1 MPLKAYSFS
10 DTYVSEILY
19 KFAFVTTLN
28 METPETF
35 SLELLTTCKEDSR
48 LEVKSACGGLP
59 NSLWE
64 SYSAFANSEGGVI
77 VLGVNEKEHGRLVV
91 EGLVDVHKT
100 LKDFWNTVNNRQ
112 KVSSNI
118 LTDSMVIPEK
128 LEGKDVIVIHVP
140 RAERTSRPVYV
151 GSDPRTGTYRRNFEG
166 DYHCSLEEV
175 LLMIR
180 DSALVTDD
188 NKLLT
193 DLDVSVFCPETVRSY
208 RNIFKLIRQNHLW
221 NREDDAMFL
230 RRIGAVR
237 EDKDTGKFHPTVAGL
252 LMFGYEYEITSVF
265 PNYFLDY
272 QENRTNGIYARWTD
286 RITSQSGD
294 WSGNVFDFILM
305 VIPKLQA
312 DLKVPFMFKGNH
324 LDEDTPLHKTVREAT
339 INMLANAD
347 FYGRRGVVVRKSAE
361 GFSFANPGCMRVSLT
376 EAIQDSASDPRNG
389 VMMKMLAMVKY
400 GERAGSGLQGI
411 FKTWQSVYHCAPKL
425 EVTTSGGV
433 GRTTLIL
440 GFEGHQPDIEAMKL
454 LYDESEEL
462 IDGDG
467 TQESKGEMGST
478 LKSSPESTQESIQE
492 KKSIQ
497 EIDSSHQKSHGS
509 SLESAQESVQEGIQ
523 EKISIQEIVS
533 VHQKIHNSS
542 PESIQE
548 IKSNRS
554 KVVYIL
560 SRKPATTLDE
570 VAKLIGLSRIGVQKI
585 VSKLRAEGILSR
597 KGSTKAGEW
606 IVKDGI

>member
-1 MPLKAYSFS
+1 M
-10 DTYVSEILY
+10 DTPSS
-19 KFAFVTTLN
+19 
-28 METPETF
+28 F
-35 SLELLTTCKEDSR
+35 SLELLTTYKENSL
-48 LEVKSACGGLP
+48 LEVKSARGGLP

-64 SYSAFANSEGGVI
+64 SYSAFANSEGGII
-77 VLGVNEKEHGRLVV
+77 VLGVKENTKDGSLYV
-91 EGLVDVHKT
+91 EGLEDVHK
-100 LKDFWNTVNNRQ
+100 LMKDFWNMVNNRQ
-112 KVSSNI
+112 KVSCNI
-118 LTDSMVIPEK
+118 LTDSMAVPDKI
-128 LEGKDVIVIHVP
+128 EGKDVIVIRVP

-166 DYHCSLEEV
+166 DYHCSIDEV
-175 LLMIR
+175 SLMIR

-193 DLDVSVFCPETVRSY
+193 DLDASVFCPDTVKSY

-221 NREDDAMFL
+221 NKEDDAMFL

-252 LMFGYEYEITSVF
+252 LMFGYEYEITAVF

-294 WSGNVFDFILM
+294 WSGNVFDFLLR

-339 INMLANAD
+339 VNMLANAD
-347 FYGRRGVVVRKSAE
+347 FYGRRGVVVQKGVDSFR
-361 GFSFANPGCMRVSLT
+361 FANPGSMRVSLT

-433 GRTTLIL
+433 DRTTLTL

-454 LYDESEEL
+454 LYDNPDEL
-462 IDGDG
+462 IEVSD
-467 TQESKGEMGST
+467 TPESKGESKGETNYITKNTGQS
-478 LKSSPESTQESIQE
+478 KEQS
-492 KKSIQ
+492 K
-497 EIDSSHQKSHGS
+497 G
-509 SLESAQESVQEGIQ
+509 EGISVEPNPLHSKGESNRIRVIRLLSDNGNLTLPEIADKLQ
-523 EKISIQEIVS
+523 LSLGGVEKIVRQL
-533 VHQKIHNSS
+533 K
-542 PESIQE
+542 
-548 IKSNRS
+548 K
-554 KVVYIL
+554 
-560 SRKPATTLDE
+560 
-570 VAKLIGLSRIGVQKI
+570 
-585 VSKLRAEGILSR
+585 EGILSR
-597 KGSTKAGEW
+597 EGSTKAGKW
-606 IVKDGI
+606 IVKLED

>member
-1 MPLKAYSFS
+1 MDTPSSFS
-10 DTYVSEILY
+10 LDMLATYKE
-19 KFAFVTTLN
+19 N
-28 METPETF
+28 
-35 SLELLTTCKEDSR
+35 SL
-48 LEVKSACGGLP
+48 LEVKSARGGLP

-77 VLGVNEKEHGRLVV
+77 VLGVKENSKDGSLYV
-91 EGLVDVHKT
+91 EGLDDVRKL

-112 KVSSNI
+112 KVSCNI
-118 LTDSMVIPEK
+118 LTDSMAVPDKI
-128 LEGKDVIVIHVP
+128 EGKDVIVIRVP

-166 DYHCSLEEV
+166 DYHCSIDEV
-175 LLMIR
+175 SLMIR

-193 DLDVSVFCPETVRSY
+193 DLDVSVFCPDTVKSY

-221 NREDDAMFL
+221 NKEDDAMFL

-252 LMFGYEYEITSVF
+252 LMFGYEYEITAVF

-294 WSGNVFDFILM
+294 WSGNVFDFLLR

-339 INMLANAD
+339 VNMLANAD
-347 FYGRRGVVVRKSAE
+347 FYGRRGVVVQKEAH
-361 GFSFANPGCMRVSLT
+361 GFKFANPGSMRVSLA

-433 GRTTLIL
+433 DRTTLTL

-454 LYDESEEL
+454 LYDNPDEL
-462 IDGDG
+462 IEVSD
-467 TQESKGEMGST
+467 TPESKGESKGETNYIAKNTGQSKEQSKGEGVSVEPNPLHGKGESNRVRVINYLSDDGNLT
-478 LKSSPESTQESIQE
+478 LPEIAE
-492 KKSIQ
+492 KLQ
-497 EIDSSHQKSHGS
+497 L
-509 SLESAQESVQEGIQ
+509 SLGGV
-523 EKISIQEIVS
+523 EKIVRQL
-533 VHQKIHNSS
+533 K
-542 PESIQE
+542 
-548 IKSNRS
+548 K
-554 KVVYIL
+554 
-560 SRKPATTLDE
+560 
-570 VAKLIGLSRIGVQKI
+570 
-585 VSKLRAEGILSR
+585 EGILSR
-597 KGSTKAGEW
+597 EGSTKAGKW
-606 IVKDGI
+606 IVKLED

>member
-1 MPLKAYSFS
+1 MHLLLSALICWRHIKS
-10 DTYVSEILY
+10 
-19 KFAFVTTLN
+19 
-28 METPETF
+28 
-35 SLELLTTCKEDSR
+35 SL
-48 LEVKSACGGLP
+48 LEVKSARGGLP

-77 VLGVNEKEHGRLVV
+77 VLGVKENSKDGSLYI
-91 EGLVDVHKT
+91 EGLDDVHKL
-100 LKDFWNTVNNRQ
+100 LKDFWNMVNNRQ
-112 KVSSNI
+112 KVSCNI
-118 LTDSMVIPEK
+118 LTDSMAVPDK
-128 LEGKDVIVIHVP
+128 LEGKDVIVIRVP

-166 DYHCSLEEV
+166 DYHCSIDEV
-175 LLMIR
+175 SLMIR

-193 DLDVSVFCPETVRSY
+193 DLDVSVFCPDTVKSY
-208 RNIFKLIRQNHLW
+208 RNIFQLIRQNHLW
-221 NREDDAMFL
+221 NKEDDAMFL

-252 LMFGYEYEITSVF
+252 LMFGYEYEITAVF

-294 WSGNVFDFILM
+294 WSGNVFDFLLR

-312 DLKVPFMFKGNH
+312 DLKVPFMFKGNQ

-339 INMLANAD
+339 VNMLANAD
-347 FYGRRGVVVRKSAE
+347 FYGRRGVVVHKGAD
-361 GFSFANPGCMRVSLT
+361 GFRFANPGSMRVSLT
-376 EAIQDSASDPRNG
+376 EAIHDSASDPRNG

-433 GRTTLIL
+433 DRTTLTL

-454 LYDESEEL
+454 LYDNPDEL
-462 IDGDG
+462 IEVSDTPNSKG
-467 TQESKGEMGST
+467 ESKGESKGGTNCITQNTGQSKGQSNGEAYPLHSKGENNRIRVIRLLSDNGNLT
-478 LKSSPESTQESIQE
+478 LPEIAE
-492 KKSIQ
+492 KLQ
-497 EIDSSHQKSHGS
+497 L
-509 SLESAQESVQEGIQ
+509 SLGGV
-523 EKISIQEIVS
+523 EKIVRQL
-533 VHQKIHNSS
+533 KK
-542 PESIQE
+542 ES
-548 IKSNRS
+548 
-554 KVVYIL
+554 IL
-560 SRKPATTLDE
+560 SRE
-570 VAKLIGLSRIGVQKI
+570 
-585 VSKLRAEGILSR
+585 
-597 KGSTKAGEW
+597 GSTKAGKW
-606 IVKDGI
+606 IVKLED

>member
-1 MPLKAYSFS
+1 M
-10 DTYVSEILY
+10 DTPSS
-19 KFAFVTTLN
+19 
-28 METPETF
+28 F
-35 SLELLTTCKEDSR
+35 SLEMLATYKENSL
-48 LEVKSACGGLP
+48 LEVKSARGGLP

-77 VLGVNEKEHGRLVV
+77 VLGVKENSKDGSLYV
-91 EGLVDVHKT
+91 EGLDDVRKL
-100 LKDFWNTVNNRQ
+100 LKDFWNMVNNRQ
-112 KVSSNI
+112 KVSCNI
-118 LTDSMVIPEK
+118 LTDSMAVPDK
-128 LEGKDVIVIHVP
+128 LEGKDVIVIRVP

-166 DYHCSLEEV
+166 DYHCSIDEV
-175 LLMIR
+175 SLMIR

-193 DLDVSVFCPETVRSY
+193 DLDVSVFCPDTVKSY
-208 RNIFKLIRQNHLW
+208 RNIFQLIRQNHLW
-221 NREDDAMFL
+221 NKEDDAMFL

-252 LMFGYEYEITSVF
+252 LMFGYEYEITAVF

-294 WSGNVFDFILM
+294 WSGNVFDFLLR

-312 DLKVPFMFKGNH
+312 DLKVPFMFKGNQ

-339 INMLANAD
+339 VNMLANAD
-347 FYGRRGVVVRKSAE
+347 FYGRRGVVVQKGAE
-361 GFSFANPGCMRVSLT
+361 GFRFANPGSMRVSLT

-433 GRTTLIL
+433 DRTTLIL

-454 LYDESEEL
+454 LYDNPDEL
-462 IDGDG
+462 IEVSDA
-467 TQESKGEMGST
+467 QKSKGEKQDVLQNVAQTDNNVAQKGENVLQNVPQST
-478 LKSSPESTQESIQE
+478 VNVLQNDENVPQNESLDI
-492 KKSIQ
+492 KK
-497 EIDSSHQKSHGS
+497 
-509 SLESAQESVQEGIQ
+509 
-523 EKISIQEIVS
+523 EIV
-533 VHQKIHNSS
+533 
-542 PESIQE
+542 
-548 IKSNRS
+548 
-554 KVVYIL
+554 
-560 SRKPATTLDE
+560 
-570 VAKLIGLSRIGVQKI
+570 KLINEDLQITREHIAKELNISSKTVGRYL
-585 VSKLRAEGILSR
+585 SKLGISWEGHP
-597 KGSTKAGEW
+597 KTGHWKFP
-606 IVKDGI
+606 

>member
-1 MPLKAYSFS
+1 M
-10 DTYVSEILY
+10 DTPSS
-19 KFAFVTTLN
+19 
-28 METPETF
+28 F
-35 SLELLTTCKEDSR
+35 SLEMLATYNENSL
-48 LEVKSACGGLP
+48 LEVKSARGGLP

-77 VLGVNEKEHGRLVV
+77 VLGVKENSKDGSLYV
-91 EGLVDVHKT
+91 EGLDDVHKL
-100 LKDFWNTVNNRQ
+100 LKDFWNMVNNRQ
-112 KVSSNI
+112 KVSCNI
-118 LTDSMVIPEK
+118 LTDSMAVPDKI
-128 LEGKDVIVIHVP
+128 EGKDVIVIRVP

-166 DYHCSLEEV
+166 DYHCSIDEV
-175 LLMIR
+175 SLMIR

-193 DLDVSVFCPETVRSY
+193 DLDVSVFCSDTVKSY

-221 NREDDAMFL
+221 NKEDDAMFL

-252 LMFGYEYEITSVF
+252 LMFGYEYEITAVF

-294 WSGNVFDFILM
+294 WSGNVFDFLLR

-339 INMLANAD
+339 VNMLANAD
-347 FYGRRGVVVRKSAE
+347 FYGRRGVVVQKGAD
-361 GFSFANPGCMRVSLT
+361 GFRFANPGSMRVSLT

-433 GRTTLIL
+433 DRTTLTL

-454 LYDESEEL
+454 LYDNPDEL
-462 IDGDG
+462 IEVSDTPKSNG
-467 TQESKGEMGST
+467 ESKGETNYITKNTGQS
-478 LKSSPESTQESIQE
+478 K
-492 KKSIQ
+492 
-497 EIDSSHQKSHGS
+497 G
-509 SLESAQESVQEGIQ
+509 EGISVEPNPLHSKGESNRIRVIRLLSDNGNLTLPEIADKLQ
-523 EKISIQEIVS
+523 LSLGGVEKIVRQL
-533 VHQKIHNSS
+533 K
-542 PESIQE
+542 
-548 IKSNRS
+548 K
-554 KVVYIL
+554 
-560 SRKPATTLDE
+560 
-570 VAKLIGLSRIGVQKI
+570 
-585 VSKLRAEGILSR
+585 EGILSR
-597 KGSTKAGEW
+597 EGSTKAGKW
-606 IVKDGI
+606 IVKLED

>member
-1 MPLKAYSFS
+1 M
-10 DTYVSEILY
+10 DTPSS
-19 KFAFVTTLN
+19 
-28 METPETF
+28 F
-35 SLELLTTCKEDSR
+35 SLEMLATYKGNSL
-48 LEVKSACGGLP
+48 LEVKSARGGLP

-77 VLGVNEKEHGRLVV
+77 VLGVKENSKDGSLYV
-91 EGLVDVHKT
+91 EGLDDVHKL
-100 LKDFWNTVNNRQ
+100 LKDFWNMVNNRQ
-112 KVSSNI
+112 KVSCNI
-118 LTDSMVIPEK
+118 LTDSMAVPDRI
-128 LEGKDVIVIHVP
+128 EGKDVIVIRVP

-166 DYHCSLEEV
+166 DYHCSIDEV
-175 LLMIR
+175 SLMIR

-193 DLDVSVFCPETVRSY
+193 DLDVSVFCPDTVKSY
-208 RNIFKLIRQNHLW
+208 RNIFQLIRQNHLW
-221 NREDDAMFL
+221 NKEDDAMFL

-252 LMFGYEYEITSVF
+252 LMFGYEYEITAVF

-294 WSGNVFDFILM
+294 WSGNVFDFLLR

-312 DLKVPFMFKGNH
+312 DLKVPFMFKGNQ
-324 LDEDTPLHKTVREAT
+324 LNEDTPLHKTVREAT
-339 INMLANAD
+339 VNMLANAD
-347 FYGRRGVVVRKSAE
+347 FYGRRGVIVQKGAD
-361 GFSFANPGCMRVSLT
+361 GFRFANPGSMRVSLA

-433 GRTTLIL
+433 DRTTLTL

-454 LYDESEEL
+454 LYDNPDEL
-462 IDGDG
+462 IEVSD
-467 TQESKGEMGST
+467 TPKSKGESKDVPQNG
-478 LKSSPESTQESIQE
+478 
-492 KKSIQ
+492 
-497 EIDSSHQKSHGS
+497 
-509 SLESAQESVQEGIQ
+509 ESVLQNVPQNNINVLQNEEDIPQ
-523 EKISIQEIVS
+523 NESFDIKKEIV
-533 VHQKIHNSS
+533 
-542 PESIQE
+542 
-548 IKSNRS
+548 
-554 KVVYIL
+554 
-560 SRKPATTLDE
+560 
-570 VAKLIGLSRIGVQKI
+570 KLINEDLQITREHIAKELNISSKTVGRYL
-585 VSKLRAEGILSR
+585 SKLGISWEGHPKTGHWKLP
-597 KGSTKAGEW
+597 
-606 IVKDGI
+606 

>member
-1 MPLKAYSFS
+1 MES
-10 DTYVSEILY
+10 SES
-19 KFAFVTTLN
+19 
-28 METPETF
+28 F
-35 SLELLTTCKEDSR
+35 SLELLTTYKESSR
-48 LEVKSACGGLP
+48 LEVKSARGGLP

-77 VLGVNEKEHGRLVV
+77 VLGVKENTKDGSLYV
-91 EGLVDVHKT
+91 EGIDNVHKL

-118 LTDSMVIPEK
+118 LTDSMAIPGK
-128 LEGKDVIVIHVP
+128 LEGKDVIVINVP
-140 RAERTSRPVYV
+140 RAERTSRPVYI

-175 LLMIR
+175 SLMIR

-193 DLDVSVFCPETVRSY
+193 DLDVSVFCPDTVKSY

-221 NREDDAMFL
+221 NKEDDAMFL

-252 LMFGYEYEITSVF
+252 LMFGYEYEITAVF

-294 WSGNVFDFILM
+294 WSGNVFDFILK
-305 VIPKLQA
+305 VIPKLQS
-312 DLKVPFMFKGNH
+312 DLKVPFMFKGNYR
-324 LDEDTPLHKTVREAT
+324 DEDTPLHKTVREAT
-339 INMLANAD
+339 VNMLANAD
-347 FYGRRGVVVRKSAE
+347 FYGRRGVVVQKSAD
-361 GFSFANPGCMRVSLT
+361 GFKFANPGSMRVSLT
-376 EAIQDSASDPRNG
+376 EALQDSASDPRNG
-389 VMMKMLAMVKY
+389 VMMKMLAMVEY

-411 FKTWQSVYHCAPKL
+411 FKTWQNVYHSIPKL

-433 GRTTLIL
+433 DRTVLTLA
-440 GFEGHQPDIEAMKL
+440 FEGHQPDIEAMKQ
-454 LYDESEEL
+454 LYGNSDDL
-462 IDGDG
+462 IEVSD
-467 TQESKGEMGST
+467 TRE
-478 LKSSPESTQESIQE
+478 SSPEIEGSTQEILPSTQE
-492 KKSIQ
+492 QTKDVQQNTQETLNSTQ
-497 EIDSSHQKSHGS
+497 EIIGNT
-509 SLESAQESVQEGIQ
+509 QET
-523 EKISIQEIVS
+523 SI
-533 VHQKIHNSS
+533 
-542 PESIQE
+542 
-548 IKSNRS
+548 SNRERL
-554 KVVYIL
+554 I
-560 SRKPATTLDE
+560 TLLRDNPRLTLAD
-570 VAKLIGLSRIGVQKI
+570 VAEMIGLTRDGVKKI
-585 VSKLRAEGILSR
+585 VYKLRSEGILSR

>member
-1 MPLKAYSFS
+1 MDTPSSFS
-10 DTYVSEILY
+10 LDMLATYKE
-19 KFAFVTTLN
+19 N
-28 METPETF
+28 
-35 SLELLTTCKEDSR
+35 SL
-48 LEVKSACGGLP
+48 LEVKSARGGLP

-77 VLGVNEKEHGRLVV
+77 VLGVKENSKDGSLYI
-91 EGLVDVHKT
+91 EGLDDVHKL
-100 LKDFWNTVNNRQ
+100 LKDFWNMVNNRQ
-112 KVSSNI
+112 KVSCNI
-118 LTDSMVIPEK
+118 LTDSMAVPDK
-128 LEGKDVIVIHVP
+128 LEGKDVIVIRVP

-166 DYHCSLEEV
+166 DYHCSIDEV
-175 LLMIR
+175 SLMIR

-193 DLDVSVFCPETVRSY
+193 DLDVSVFCPDTVKSY
-208 RNIFKLIRQNHLW
+208 RNIFQLIRQNHLW
-221 NREDDAMFL
+221 NKEDDAMFL

-252 LMFGYEYEITSVF
+252 LMFGYEYEITAVF

-294 WSGNVFDFILM
+294 WSGNVFDFLLR

-312 DLKVPFMFKGNH
+312 DLKVPFMFKGNQ

-339 INMLANAD
+339 VNMLANAD
-347 FYGRRGVVVRKSAE
+347 FYGRRGVVVQKGAD
-361 GFSFANPGCMRVSLT
+361 GFRFPNPGSMRVSLT

-433 GRTTLIL
+433 DRTTLTL
-440 GFEGHQPDIEAMKL
+440 GFEGHQTDIEAMKL
-454 LYDESEEL
+454 LYDNPDEL
-462 IDGDG
+462 I
-467 TQESKGEMGST
+467 EV
-478 LKSSPESTQESIQE
+478 ESTQENEPKGNTIVYEPINST
-492 KKSIQ
+492 Q
-497 EIDSSHQKSHGS
+497 EI
-509 SLESAQESVQEGIQ
+509 ANITQENLNST
-523 EKISIQEIVS
+523 
-533 VHQKIHNSS
+533 QKITNST
-542 PESIQE
+542 QE
-548 IKSNRS
+548 IKSNRERLIS
-554 KVVYIL
+554 L
-560 SRKPATTLDE
+560 LHGNPNLTLAE
-570 VAKLIGLSRIGVQKI
+570 IAEIIGLTRDGVKKI
-585 VSKLRAEGILSR
+585 ADKLRAEGILSR
-597 KGSTKAGEW
+597 EGSTKAGKW
-606 IVKDGI
+606 IVKLED

>member
-1 MPLKAYSFS
+1 M
-10 DTYVSEILY
+10 SEKIC
-19 KFAFVTTLN
+19 KFAFVTSLN
-28 METPETF
+28 MDTPESF
-35 SLELLTTCKEDSR
+35 SLELLTTYKENSL
-48 LEVKSACGGLP
+48 LEVKSARGGLP

-77 VLGVNEKEHGRLVV
+77 VLGVKENSKDGSLYV
-91 EGLVDVHKT
+91 EGLEDVHKL
-100 LKDFWNTVNNRQ
+100 LKDFWNMVNNRQ
-112 KVSSNI
+112 KVSCNI
-118 LTDSMVIPEK
+118 LTDSMAVPDK
-128 LEGKDVIVIHVP
+128 LEGKDVIVIRVP

-175 LLMIR
+175 SLMIR

-193 DLDVSVFCPETVRSY
+193 DLDVSVFCPDTVKSY
-208 RNIFKLIRQNHLW
+208 RNIFKLIRPNHLW
-221 NREDDAMFL
+221 NKEDDAMFL

-237 EDKDTGKFHPTVAGL
+237 EDKGTGKFHPTVAGL
-252 LMFGYEYEITSVF
+252 LMFGYEYEISAVF

-294 WSGNVFDFILM
+294 WSGNVFDFLLRI
-305 VIPKLQA
+305 IPKLQA

-339 INMLANAD
+339 VNMLANAD
-347 FYGRRGVVVRKSAE
+347 FYGRRGVVVQKGAD
-361 GFSFANPGCMRVSLT
+361 GFRFANPGSMRVSLT

-411 FKTWQSVYHCAPKL
+411 FKTWQSVYHCEPQL

-433 GRTTLIL
+433 DRTTLTL

-454 LYDESEEL
+454 LYGNPDEL
-462 IDGDG
+462 IEVSDIP
-467 TQESKGEMGST
+467 ESKGES
-478 LKSSPESTQESIQE
+478 K
-492 KKSIQ
+492 
-497 EIDSSHQKSHGS
+497 
-509 SLESAQESVQEGIQ
+509 
-523 EKISIQEIVS
+523 EKI
-533 VHQKIHNSS
+533 NSNVQNPS
-542 PESIQE
+542 ESKGE
-548 IKSNRS
+548 NKEEVVNVENNRSNSKGESNRIR
-554 KVVYIL
+554 VIRLL
-560 SRKPATTLDE
+560 SNDGSLTLPE
-570 VAKLIGLSRIGVQKI
+570 IAEKLHLSLGGVEKI
-585 VSKLRAEGILSR
+585 IRQLKKNGILYR
-597 KGSTKAGEW
+597 EGSTKAGKW
-606 IVKDGI
+606 IISI

>member
-1 MPLKAYSFS
+1 M
-10 DTYVSEILY
+10 DTPSS
-19 KFAFVTTLN
+19 
-28 METPETF
+28 F
-35 SLELLTTCKEDSR
+35 SLELLTTYKENSL
-48 LEVKSACGGLP
+48 LEIKSARGGLP

-64 SYSAFANSEGGVI
+64 SYSAFANSEGGII
-77 VLGVNEKEHGRLVV
+77 VLGVKENAKDGSLYV
-91 EGLVDVHKT
+91 EGLDDVHK
-100 LKDFWNTVNNRQ
+100 LMKDFWNMVNNRQ
-112 KVSSNI
+112 KVSCNI
-118 LTDSMVIPEK
+118 LTDSMAVPDKI
-128 LEGKDVIVIHVP
+128 EGKDVIVIRVP

-166 DYHCSLEEV
+166 DYHCSIDEV
-175 LLMIR
+175 SLMIR

-193 DLDVSVFCPETVRSY
+193 DLDVSVFCPDTVKSY

-221 NREDDAMFL
+221 NKEDDAMFL

-252 LMFGYEYEITSVF
+252 LMFGYEYEITAVF

-294 WSGNVFDFILM
+294 WSGNVFDFLLR

-339 INMLANAD
+339 VNMLANAD
-347 FYGRRGVVVRKSAE
+347 FYGRRGVVVQKGVD
-361 GFSFANPGCMRVSLT
+361 GFRFANPGSMRVSLT

-433 GRTTLIL
+433 ERTTLTL

-454 LYDESEEL
+454 LYDNPDEL
-462 IDGDG
+462 IEVSD
-467 TQESKGEMGST
+467 TPESKGESKG
-478 LKSSPESTQESIQE
+478 ESNGETNYITKNTGQS
-492 KKSIQ
+492 K
-497 EIDSSHQKSHGS
+497 G
-509 SLESAQESVQEGIQ
+509 EGISVEPNPLHSKGESNRIRVIRLLSDNGNLTLPEIADKLQ
-523 EKISIQEIVS
+523 LSLGGVEKIVRQL
-533 VHQKIHNSS
+533 K
-542 PESIQE
+542 
-548 IKSNRS
+548 K
-554 KVVYIL
+554 
-560 SRKPATTLDE
+560 
-570 VAKLIGLSRIGVQKI
+570 
-585 VSKLRAEGILSR
+585 EGILSR
-597 KGSTKAGEW
+597 EGSTKAGKW
-606 IVKDGI
+606 IVKLED